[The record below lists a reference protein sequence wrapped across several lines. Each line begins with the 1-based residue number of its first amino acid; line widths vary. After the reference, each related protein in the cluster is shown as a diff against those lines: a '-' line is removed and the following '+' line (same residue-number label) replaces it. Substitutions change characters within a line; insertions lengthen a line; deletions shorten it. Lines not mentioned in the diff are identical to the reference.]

1 MRSAHI
7 VKRLPQMP
15 IASEHLYAVIMA
27 GGIGSRFWP
36 KSRELKPKQ
45 YLAMIDDETL
55 IQNTVARLQG
65 LVDSRKLF
73 IITTRAQQPHLREQL
88 PNLPLS
94 QLIFEPVGRN
104 TAPAI
109 GLAAVHLC
117 RLDPDAVMIA
127 APADHHISR
136 TDLFYEALYKAV
148 DVVEKNHEA
157 LITLGIQP
165 SYPSTGYGYIETGEQ
180 QSAASVYRVNRFT
193 EKPDKATAERFL
205 HSGNFFWNSGIFV
218 WKAATLLDNIRRFM
232 PELYENLSEIKESL
246 DSGRYDSICDEVY
259 QRINGQSI
267 DYGIMEK
274 ADTVYMIKA
283 EFGWSD
289 VGSWQEAYNLSPK
302 DEDQNVIIG
311 KPLLKNVKNSYID
324 VGSRT
329 VSIIG
334 ADSLIVIEQPDALLI
349 CGMDQSQ
356 DVRWVTNELVQ
367 KNRRS

>member
-1 MRSAHI
+1 MLSAHI
-7 VKRLPQMP
+7 VKPLPTAT
-15 IASEHLYAVIMA
+15 IAMEHLYAVILA

-55 IQNTVARLQG
+55 IQNTVARLHG
-65 LVDSRKLF
+65 LVDRQQLF
-73 IITTRAQQPHLREQL
+73 IITTRAQQSHLHEQL
-88 PNLPLS
+88 PQLPPS
-94 QLIFEPVGRN
+94 QLIFEPMGRN

-109 GLAAVHLC
+109 GLAAVHLI

-136 TDLFYEALYKAV
+136 TDLFYEALYNAV
-148 DVVEKNHEA
+148 DVVEKNPAA
-157 LITLGIQP
+157 LVTLGIQP

-180 QSAASVYRVNRFT
+180 QSSASVFKVNRFT
-193 EKPDKATAERFL
+193 EKPDQPTAERFL
-205 HSGNFFWNSGIFV
+205 RSGNFFWNSGIFI
-218 WKAATLLDNIRRFM
+218 WKAATLLDNIRRHM
-232 PELYENLSEIKESL
+232 PDLHANLLEINDSL

-259 QRINGQSI
+259 QRMSGQSI

-274 ADTVYMIKA
+274 ADTVYMVRA

-289 VGSWQEAYNLSPK
+289 VGSWQEVYNLSPK
-302 DEDQNVIIG
+302 DDDLNVIIG

-324 VGSRT
+324 IGFRT

-334 ADSLIVIEQPDALLI
+334 VENLIVIEQPDTLLI

-356 DVRWVTNELVQ
+356 DVRWVTNELLQ
-367 KNRRS
+367 KKRRS